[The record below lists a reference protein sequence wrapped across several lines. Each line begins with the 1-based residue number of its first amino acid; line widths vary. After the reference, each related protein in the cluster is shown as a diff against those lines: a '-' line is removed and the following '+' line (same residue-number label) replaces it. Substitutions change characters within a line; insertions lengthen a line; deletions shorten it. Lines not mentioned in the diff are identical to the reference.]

1 MIKATNNSK
10 HYNREPYEDIDNT
23 WVQWD
28 QNHEQSTEYIR
39 YLVTIIRY
47 QDLIIWYFELV
58 LVLVS

>member
-28 QNHEQSTEYIR
+28 QSHEQPTEYIR
-39 YLVTIIRY
+39 YLVITIRY
-47 QDLIIWYFELV
+47 QDLIIWYFKLV